1 MCVCVWAFVGVC
13 GHLCVCLSAF
23 VCVLKCVC
31 VAGQDVNVAEYGYDN
46 MSGFTTE
53 FVYMTLFGVVGNNIL
68 FIVVI
73 IES

>member
-1 MCVCVWAFVGVC
+1 M
-13 GHLCVCLSAF
+13 
-23 VCVLKCVC
+23 C
-31 VAGQDVNVAEYGYDN
+31 VAGQDVHVAEYGYDD
-46 MSGFTTE
+46 MSGFTPE